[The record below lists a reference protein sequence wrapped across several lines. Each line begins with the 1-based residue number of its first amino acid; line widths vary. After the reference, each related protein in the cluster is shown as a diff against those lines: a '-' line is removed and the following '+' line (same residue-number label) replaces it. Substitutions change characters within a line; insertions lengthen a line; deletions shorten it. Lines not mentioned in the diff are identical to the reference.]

1 MQIFKVVLITI
12 QEWEKKLKE
21 EGTLKKKPVIRSF
34 RKVDP
39 EKVKLYFAEH
49 PDAYL
54 REEVSILQKK
64 LSLMNG
70 KN

>member
-1 MQIFKVVLITI
+1 MGKKA
-12 QEWEKKLKE
+12 EGRRNSKEKA
-21 EGTLKKKPVIRSF
+21 VIRSF